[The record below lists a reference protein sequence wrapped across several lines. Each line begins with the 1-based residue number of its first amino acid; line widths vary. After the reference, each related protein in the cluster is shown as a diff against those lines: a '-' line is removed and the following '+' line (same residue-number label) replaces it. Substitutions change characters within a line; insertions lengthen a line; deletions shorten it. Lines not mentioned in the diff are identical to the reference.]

1 MRNEAVQTACVIQRD
16 APVADFFAYPL
27 GTYAPAGTYLTSSQ
41 FVVSFKEHVIMTMN
55 WSEKDDS
62 D

>member
-1 MRNEAVQTACVIQRD
+1 MRNGAVQTACVIQRD

-27 GTYAPAGTYLTSSQ
+27 GTNAPPGTYLTSNQ
-41 FVVSFKEHVIMTMN
+41 FVVSFKEHVITKMN

-62 D
+62 N